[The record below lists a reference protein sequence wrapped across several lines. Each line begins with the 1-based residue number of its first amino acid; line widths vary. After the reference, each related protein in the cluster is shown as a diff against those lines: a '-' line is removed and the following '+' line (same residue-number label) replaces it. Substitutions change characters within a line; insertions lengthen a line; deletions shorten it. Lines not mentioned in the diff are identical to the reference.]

1 MTGLEGVAAATGAAA
16 KKVVSD
22 DPQVDGTLLEV
33 AKDNGDLD
41 RAAKV
46 RARRAETLEVVKYRL
61 VQPLGWLFRASSYF
75 EGQFVEDM
83 ATRLDDVPPEQ
94 VTTPPTSIAAP
105 IVQGISHTIDEPELR
120 NLYLSL
126 LASASDLRTAE
137 SAHPAFAHVID
148 QMTSSEAQALAKI
161 LKPALLGAPCVAAAQ
176 IQVFEST
183 EESADSFYRV
193 AVHCI
198 TELQNVSEDPARAE
212 QLTERLGVYY
222 TNWQRLGLV
231 EIDFSRWPAHE
242 HAFDWVTGHPLYTKA
257 VREHTEAARVDFEK
271 GMLRFTNFGVEF
283 ARTVLPPNAQALD
296 GEVVDPTSP
305 SEGGM
310 EQDPSGPT
318 NDVL

>member
-1 MTGLEGVAAATGAAA
+1 MTGWEGIAGAAGAAA
-16 KKVVSD
+16 RKVVSD

-33 AKDNGDLD
+33 AKDNGELD

-46 RARRAETLEVVKYRL
+46 RARRAEVLEVVKFRL
-61 VQPLGWLFRASSYF
+61 VQPLGWLFRATSYF
-75 EGQFVEDM
+75 EDQFEEDM
-83 ATRLDDVPPEQ
+83 ATRLADVPPEQ

-105 IVQGISHTIDEPELR
+105 IVQGIGHTIDEPELR
-120 NLYLSL
+120 NLYLNL

-148 QMTSSEAQALAKI
+148 QMASSEAQALSVT
-161 LKPALLGAPCVAAAQ
+161 LRSALQGAPCVAAAR
-176 IQVFEST
+176 IQVFANAG
-183 EESADSFYRV
+183 ESADSSYRV

-198 TELQNVSEDPARAE
+198 TELHHVSDDPARSE

-222 TNWQRLGLV
+222 ANWQRLGLV

-242 HAFDWVTGHPLYTKA
+242 HAFDWVVGHPLYTKA
-257 VREHTEAARVDFEK
+257 VREYTEAARVDFEK

-283 ARTVLPPNAQALD
+283 ARTVLPPTAQALD

-305 SEGGM
+305 ST
-310 EQDPSGPT
+310 PPAA
-318 NDVL
+318 